1 MLPKSKYYPLFEYLR
16 QQPDTVPLELS
27 FAEIEAILGQ
37 PLPPSAATTRAWWA
51 NSQSTQA
58 LAWQETGWL
67 VDYPNLDEKI
77 VTFRPARITYR
88 VTPIRKSRGWTGQ
101 QIKSLREFAGWSQ
114 QELANRLK
122 VRQQTVSDWEV
133 GHHHARRSM
142 SYLLQMVAEEVG
154 FPYQTNPPDEIDT

>member
-1 MLPKSKYYPLFEYLR
+1 MLSESKYYPFYEYLR
-16 QQPDTVPLELS
+16 QQPDSVPLELT

-37 PLPPSAATTRAWWA
+37 PLPATASTTRAWWA

-58 LAWQETGWL
+58 RSWQEAGWL
-67 VDYPNLDEKI
+67 VDYPNFEEKI

-88 VTPIRKSRGWTGQ
+88 VTPIHRSRGWTGE

-114 QELANRLK
+114 QELANRLQ
-122 VRQQTVSDWEV
+122 VRQQTISDWEV

-142 SYLLQMVAEEVG
+142 NRLFQIVAEEVG
-154 FPYQTNPPDEIDT
+154 FPYQTDPPKSD